1 MKIEDIE
8 IVNTL
13 NEIQKVNDMIVFHQ
27 NQPDVSPMSVEN
39 YMVMREDLLMQLNG
53 LLKNYNLTFSWNN
66 SEKIAA

>member
-27 NQPDVSPMSVEN
+27 NQPDVSSMSVEN